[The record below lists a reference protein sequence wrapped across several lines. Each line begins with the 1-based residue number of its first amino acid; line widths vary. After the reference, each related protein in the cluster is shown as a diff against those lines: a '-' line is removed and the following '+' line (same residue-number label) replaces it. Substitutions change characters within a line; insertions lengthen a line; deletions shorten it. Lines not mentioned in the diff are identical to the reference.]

1 LGFRGQ
7 EVDEKLT
14 RRVGD
19 ELNLPGLETSSE
31 AGRAEASQVGAT
43 VVVTMPGGG
52 RGDEAGRATTG
63 ARRLATPTEVA
74 TYLQVPVRT
83 LYTWRYQRKGP
94 RAHRVGRHLRYRWE
108 DVESWLA
115 SEATSG

>member
-1 LGFRGQ
+1 M
-7 EVDEKLT
+7 
-14 RRVGD
+14 
-19 ELNLPGLETSSE
+19 SSE
-31 AGRAEASQVGAT
+31 AGRAEASQEGAS

-52 RGDEAGRATTG
+52 GDEAGRATTG

-74 TYLQVPVRT
+74 AYIQVPVRT

-108 DVESWLA
+108 YVESWLA
-115 SEATSG
+115 SEAGRG

>member
-1 LGFRGQ
+1 LSSRCRVVGEETKPDG
-7 EVDEKLT
+7 
-14 RRVGD
+14 RR
-19 ELNLPGLETSSE
+19 PGRD
-31 AGRAEASQVGAT
+31 AW
-43 VVVTMPGGG
+43 
-52 RGDEAGRATTG
+52 
-63 ARRLATPTEVA
+63 TPTEVA